1 MYDTM
6 GIVIVNTDWIS
17 YWSQKCR

>member
-1 MYDTM
+1 MHDTM